1 MTRGSPQCILRS
13 AGVTIGHGVVVWQW
27 VQWGTCHAEN
37 TFNKAYTFGMNQ
49 NYKKCLMT
57 VDENRKCSFGNGGNH
72 FFKTFL
78 DPWEANTFF
87 IKKSP
92 SKAMNLTFTKV
103 PGLQINRSATL
114 QRGLPRRNH
123 LLALVWWSCHFFPS
137 GWGFLLKKWTR
148 TSGRPGNGPR
158 EWWMRRDF
166 WVKTQSPF
174 LKTCLWEGGLWECA
188 CGQTLAL
195 EMAPEWQEKKFGA
208 PTRRCANPKRV
219 TMVAEWGNTYP
230 HR

>member
-87 IKKSP
+87 IKKKPFQSHEFDFHKSSRASNKSFSNPATWASTAKSP
-92 SKAMNLTFTKV
+92 AG
-103 PGLQINRSATL
+103 PGLVVM
-114 QRGLPRRNH
+114 P
-123 LLALVWWSCHFFPS
+123 
-137 GWGFLLKKWTR
+137 FLLKKWTR